1 MTLLTAVAEATPSG
15 GSRGVITGLFAG
27 SLSTADRLRGH
38 CMALLDII
46 RDKVGIFD
54 SRSRLGDDHQGQALL
69 ASIMV
74 VVAKSDGGISP
85 EENLRMVQLLRQK
98 FGLRPGEALQ
108 LVTRLAD
115 SFADEVEIERLIAT
129 VNQELSLAD
138 KEELMLMVV
147 SVIAADR
154 EKDNAELKL
163 LMTLVRDL
171 QVPDKVM
178 DRVYSRYFAQRQKPV
193 QVTD

>member
-1 MTLLTAVAEATPSG
+1 
-15 GSRGVITGLFAG
+15 
-27 SLSTADRLRGH
+27 
-38 CMALLDII
+38 MALLDII